1 MSPKHPSRRWV
12 LSLLAAALATSS
24 LIGCSPPEARAPNPT
39 RPIDEGR
46 AVKLIAQALSAEGLR
61 PLQPR
66 PVALTGG
73 TKVRMDVGV
82 DGRKLGVVYLTAS
95 DIMDLGKDPLSKRP
109 SVGDQLIVRGGE
121 GDDEGMHVVILYA
134 SDYAYDDNV
143 GADREAT
150 AITAENKLDR
160 DVRDFVIIA
169 RKNHWP

>member
-1 MSPKHPSRRWV
+1 
-12 LSLLAAALATSS
+12 
-24 LIGCSPPEARAPNPT
+24 
-39 RPIDEGR
+39 
-46 AVKLIAQALSAEGLR
+46 
-61 PLQPR
+61 
-66 PVALTGG
+66 
-73 TKVRMDVGV
+73 MDVGV